1 MTSKQ
6 KKITSGY
13 PLILNYLGIFAIL
26 IGIINLFPLIVLAFY
41 PEELDQALFFVV
53 PGIIT
58 ILIGLLINFFFR
70 GAIKGRFERHQD
82 AILVVL
88 IWILAIFSSAMPFI
102 LTGDYNLTQ
111 AVFETSSGYSTTGL
125 SVVNVTVTPKIFL
138 FFRSWLQFVGGIGLV
153 LVLTA
158 AISDKFGMRL
168 YNTEGHTDKLVPNL
182 IRSGRIIILI
192 YVGYIFAGSI
202 LYVIFGMSPFDAINH
217 SICAVATGGFST
229 QAASIAAYDSVAIEI
244 ITMVLMILGGTNFLA
259 HLMLLSGKFKNFF
272 SHIEI
277 KSIAIIILIATVFSV
292 LILTPFYGGSFSLAL
307 RHGSF
312 QFISAITGTGYQS
325 IPSFLGLPAAF
336 YGILVIGMIMGAGV
350 GSTCGGMKQYRVALA
365 FKSLF
370 WSVKDQLFHKNMIR
384 KHYINKLGNKMVV
397 DKDDISQNYAFLQF
411 YIMVLIVG
419 TLIFSAFGYSLEDS
433 LFEFASALGTVGLSV
448 GITGYNAHPL
458 ILWTSTLGM
467 FLGRLEFYVIF
478 IAISKMFIDLT
489 RKKVNRHQNI

>member
-70 GAIKGRFERHQD
+70 GAVKGRFERHQD

-88 IWILAIFSSAMPFI
+88 IWILAIFASAMPFI

-202 LYVIFGMSPFDAINH
+202 LYVFFGMSPFDAINH

>member
-1 MTSKQ
+1 MQ

-13 PLILNYLGIFAIL
+13 PLIVNYLGIFAIL
-26 IGIINLFPLIVLAFY
+26 IGIINLFPLIVLIFY

-53 PGIIT
+53 PGIVT
-58 ILIGLLINFFFR
+58 ILVGLLVNFFFR
-70 GAIKGRFERHQD
+70 NSQKGRFERHQD

-88 IWILAIFSSAMPFI
+88 IWILAIFASALPFI
-102 LTGDYNLTQ
+102 LTGNYNLTQ

-192 YVGYIFAGSI
+192 YIGYIFAGFI
-202 LYVIFGMSPFDAINH
+202 LYMVFGMTPFDAINH
-217 SICAVATGGFST
+217 AMCAVATGGFST

-244 ITMVLMILGGTNFLA
+244 VTMVLMILGGTNFLA

-277 KSIAIIILIATVFSV
+277 KSIAIFILIATIASVF
-292 LILTPFYGGSFSLAL
+292 ILTPYYEGSFALAL

-325 IPSFLGLPAAF
+325 IPTFVGLPSAF
-336 YGILVIGMIMGAGV
+336 FGILVIGMVLGAGV

-365 FKSLF
+365 FKSLY
-370 WSVKDQLFHKNMIR
+370 WSVKDQLFHKNIIR

-411 YIMVLIVG
+411 YVIVLIVG
-419 TLIFSAFGYSLEDS
+419 TLIFASFGYSLEDS

-458 ILWTSTLGM
+458 ILWTSSLGM

-489 RKKVNRHQNI
+489 RKKVNRHQN

>member
-1 MTSKQ
+1 MTSKE

-70 GAIKGRFERHQD
+70 GAVKGRFERHQD

-88 IWILAIFSSAMPFI
+88 IWILAIFASAMPFI

-125 SVVNVTVTPKIFL
+125 TVVDVTVTPKIFL

-192 YVGYIFAGSI
+192 YVGYIFAGFI
-202 LYVIFGMSPFDAINH
+202 LYMIFGMSPFDAINH
-217 SICAVATGGFST
+217 AICAVATGGFST
-229 QAASIAAYDSVAIEI
+229 QAGSIAAYNSLAIEI
-244 ITMVLMILGGTNFLA
+244 VTMVLMILGGTNFLA

-277 KSIAIIILIATVFSV
+277 KSIAIIILIATVFSI

-307 RHGSF
+307 RYGSF

-370 WSVKDQLFHKNMIR
+370 WSVKDQLFHKNIIR
-384 KHYINKLGNKMVV
+384 KHYINKLGNKMV
-397 DKDDISQNYAFLQF
+397 QF

-489 RKKVNRHQNI
+489 RKKVNRYQNI

>member
-1 MTSKQ
+1 MQ

-13 PLILNYLGIFAIL
+13 PLIINYLGIFAIL

-41 PEELDQALFFVV
+41 PEEVDQALFFVI
-53 PGIIT
+53 PGVIT
-58 ILIGLLINFFFR
+58 ILLGLLINFFFR
-70 GAIKGRFERHQD
+70 GADKGRFERHQD

-88 IWILAIFSSAMPFI
+88 IWILAIFASALPFI
-102 LTGDYNLTQ
+102 LTGNYNLTQ

-125 SVVNVTVTPKIFL
+125 TVVDVTVTPKIFL

-168 YNTEGHTDKLVPNL
+168 YNTEGHSDKLVPNL

-192 YVGYIFAGSI
+192 YVGYIFAGFI
-202 LYVIFGMSPFDAINH
+202 LYMIFGMAPFDAINH
-217 SICAVATGGFST
+217 AICAVATGGFST
-229 QAASIAAYDSVAIEI
+229 QAGSIASYNSLAIEI
-244 ITMVLMILGGTNFLA
+244 VTMVLMILGGTNFLV
-259 HLMLLSGKFKNFF
+259 HLMLLSGKFKNVFK
-272 SHIEI
+272 HIEVQ
-277 KSIAIIILIATVFSV
+277 SFLLMILAASV
-292 LILTPFYGGSFSLAL
+292 VSMFILVPFYGGSFSSAL
-307 RHGSF
+307 RYGSF
-312 QFISAITGTGYQS
+312 QFISAISGTGYQTIS
-325 IPSFLGLPAAF
+325 SFNGLPSAF
-336 YGILVIGMIMGAGV
+336 FGLLIIGMVLGAGM
-350 GSTCGGMKQYRVALA
+350 GSTAGGMKQYRVAFA
-365 FKSLF
+365 FKSLY
-370 WSVKDQLFHKNMIR
+370 WSVKDQLFHKNIIR
-384 KHYINKLGNKMVV
+384 KHYVNKLGNKMVV

-411 YIMVLIVG
+411 YLIVLIVG
-419 TLIFSAFGYSLEDS
+419 TLIFASFGFSLETA

-489 RKKVNRHQNI
+489 RSKANRNPN

>member
-1 MTSKQ
+1 M
-6 KKITSGY
+6 
-13 PLILNYLGIFAIL
+13 
-26 IGIINLFPLIVLAFY
+26 
-41 PEELDQALFFVV
+41 
-53 PGIIT
+53 
-58 ILIGLLINFFFR
+58 
-70 GAIKGRFERHQD
+70 
-82 AILVVL
+82 
-88 IWILAIFSSAMPFI
+88 
-102 LTGDYNLTQ
+102 
-111 AVFETSSGYSTTGL
+111 

-202 LYVIFGMSPFDAINH
+202 LYVFFGMSPFDAINH

-365 FKSLF
+365 FKE
-370 WSVKDQLFHKNMIR
+370 IR
-384 KHYINKLGNKMVV
+384 WLSIRMTSAKIMHSFNF
-397 DKDDISQNYAFLQF
+397 ISWF
-411 YIMVLIVG
+411 
-419 TLIFSAFGYSLEDS
+419 
-433 LFEFASALGTVGLSV
+433 
-448 GITGYNAHPL
+448 
-458 ILWTSTLGM
+458 
-467 FLGRLEFYVIF
+467 
-478 IAISKMFIDLT
+478 
-489 RKKVNRHQNI
+489 

>member
-1 MTSKQ
+1 MQ

-13 PLILNYLGIFAIL
+13 PLIINYLGIFAIL
-26 IGIINLFPLIVLAFY
+26 IGIINLFPLIVLVFY
-41 PEELDQALFFVV
+41 PEELDQALFFVI
-53 PGIIT
+53 PGVIT
-58 ILIGLLINFFFR
+58 ILLGLLINFFFR
-70 GAIKGRFERHQD
+70 GAEKGRFERHQD

-88 IWILAIFSSAMPFI
+88 IWILAIFASALPFI
-102 LTGDYNLTQ
+102 LTGNYNLTQ

-125 SVVNVTVTPKIFL
+125 SVVDVTVTPKIFL

-168 YNTEGHTDKLVPNL
+168 YTTEGHSDKLVPNL

-192 YVGYIFAGSI
+192 YIGYITAGAI
-202 LYVIFGMSPFDAINH
+202 FYVIFGMNAFDAINH

-229 QAASIAAYDSVAIEI
+229 QAGSIAAYDSVAIEV
-244 ITMVLMILGGTNFLA
+244 ITIVLMILGGTNFLA

-277 KSIAIIILIATVFSV
+277 KSIAIIIFIAVVLSV
-292 LILTPFYGGSFSLAL
+292 LILAPFYDGSFSLAL

-336 YGILVIGMIMGAGV
+336 YGILIIGMVFGAGV

-411 YIMVLIVG
+411 YIIVLLVG
-419 TLIFSAFGYSLEDS
+419 TLIFSTFGFSLEDS

-448 GITGYNAHPL
+448 GITGYNAHPI

-489 RKKVNRHQNI
+489 RKRVNRHQQI

>member
-1 MTSKQ
+1 MTSKE

-53 PGIIT
+53 PGTIT

-70 GAIKGRFERHQD
+70 GAEKGRFERHQD
-82 AILVVL
+82 AILVIL
-88 IWILAIFSSAMPFI
+88 IWILAIFASALPFI
-102 LTGDYNLTQ
+102 LTGNYNLTQ

-125 SVVNVTVTPKIFL
+125 TVVDVTVTPKIFL

-168 YNTEGHTDKLVPNL
+168 YNTEGHSDKLVPNL

-192 YVGYIFAGSI
+192 YVGYIFAGFI
-202 LYVIFGMSPFDAINH
+202 LYMIFGMAPFDAINH
-217 SICAVATGGFST
+217 AMCAVATGGFST
-229 QAASIAAYDSVAIEI
+229 QAGSIAAYNSLAIEI
-244 ITMVLMILGGTNFLA
+244 VTMVLMILGGTNFLV
-259 HLMLLSGKFKNFF
+259 HLMLLSGKFKNVFK
-272 SHIEI
+272 HIEVQSFLLMI
-277 KSIAIIILIATVFSV
+277 LGASIVSIFILM
-292 LILTPFYGGSFSLAL
+292 PFYGGSFSSAL
-307 RHGSF
+307 RYGSF
-312 QFISAITGTGYQS
+312 QFISALSGTGYQS
-325 IPSFLGLPAAF
+325 ISTFVGLPSAF
-336 YGILVIGMIMGAGV
+336 FGVLIIGMVLGAGM
-350 GSTCGGMKQYRVALA
+350 GSTAGGMKQYRVALA
-365 FKSLF
+365 FKSLY
-370 WSVKDQLFHKNMIR
+370 WSIKDQLFHKNIIR
-384 KHYINKLGNKMVV
+384 KHYVNKLGNKMVV

-411 YIMVLIVG
+411 YMIVLIIG
-419 TLIFSAFGYSLEDS
+419 TLIFASFGFTLEDS

>member
-1 MTSKQ
+1 MTSKE

-70 GAIKGRFERHQD
+70 GAVKGRFERHQD

-88 IWILAIFSSAMPFI
+88 IWILAIFASAMPFI

-125 SVVNVTVTPKIFL
+125 TVVDVTVTPKIFL

-192 YVGYIFAGSI
+192 YVGYIFAGFI
-202 LYVIFGMSPFDAINH
+202 LYMIFGMSPFDAINH
-217 SICAVATGGFST
+217 AICAVATGGFST
-229 QAASIAAYDSVAIEI
+229 QAGSIAAYNSLAIEI
-244 ITMVLMILGGTNFLA
+244 VTMVLMILGGTNFLA

-277 KSIAIIILIATVFSV
+277 KSIAIIILIATVFSI

-307 RHGSF
+307 RYGSF

-370 WSVKDQLFHKNMIR
+370 WSVKDQLFHKNIIR

-489 RKKVNRHQNI
+489 RKKVNRYQNI

>member
-1 MTSKQ
+1 MTSKE

-70 GAIKGRFERHQD
+70 GAVKGRFERHQD

-88 IWILAIFSSAMPFI
+88 IWILAIFASAMPFI

-125 SVVNVTVTPKIFL
+125 TVVNVTVTPKIFL

-192 YVGYIFAGSI
+192 YVGYIFAGFI
-202 LYVIFGMSPFDAINH
+202 LYMIFGMSPFDAINH
-217 SICAVATGGFST
+217 AMCAVATGGFST
-229 QAASIAAYDSVAIEI
+229 QAGSIASYNSLAIEI
-244 ITMVLMILGGTNFLA
+244 VTMVLMILGGTNFLA

-370 WSVKDQLFHKNMIR
+370 WSVKDQLFHKNIIR

-411 YIMVLIVG
+411 YIIVLIVG

-478 IAISKMFIDLT
+478 IAVSKMFIDLT